1 MPQGGAT
8 PTLVPVDVEDKQ
20 ASLTVPG
27 GSDGYAVVLLQEND
41 ESRGI
46 ISIVPADL
54 TAYTGGSG
62 GYESVVGP
70 GETTGDS
77 TLPRPVFRV
86 VSSPVNTNV
95 EGFIFTNTIKDAD
108 GTLVSS
114 HSWNLE
120 PVDVVEDGEQYY
132 RFVGT
137 DGSTP
142 DVRFQFTDV
151 DGNATTDGEF
161 SLKEE
166 EELYK
171 QFRISIYSG
180 AAEGQTNTVTV
191 TYNNDPYTPVIGF
204 GELTVRATAEEKPVS
219 EVLLS
224 KPESVAPGKAVAVV
238 DADTVFTLGGT
249 DVVLSNKNDGFS
261 PSLLFD
267 GIIDEDGT
275 KRTEALL
282 ARIDGATTENSQ
294 ARYLDLVD
302 PNNGNAWIAS
312 SKGVTIY
319 WALPEGVPEDA
330 EIAVWHFKGLH
341 RDADGSGF
349 DIDEVENVTPEKVE
363 FSRDGSSIVFHV
375 DKGGFSPFVLT
386 WEAPDEPDTPVTPPS
401 TRYYEITATAGEG
414 GSISPSGTHS
424 YAAGSDVTFTITPD
438 EGWTVGDVTV
448 DGVSYRQ
455 LGSYTFEDLDD
466 DHTISVTFM
475 RGSDPTSP
483 DETGVSDWLNASDHV
498 AYLHGYGD
506 GSFTFGPEN
515 PMTRAEVAQ
524 MFYNLLLDKGMGER
538 DVAFADVPEGAYYA
552 EPVRVLASRGIL
564 NGTSPETFEPNRAIT
579 RAEFVA
585 IAMRFSN
592 GAPDGENTF
601 VDVPEDAWYR
611 DYVVGATSF
620 GWIYGYQDGS
630 HRFGP
635 DDTITRG
642 QATMVTNRMLWRSC
656 DTAWALEHLDQVKT
670 FVDLPQGHYAFFD
683 VVEATNAHDYERVG
697 GTRYEDWTGLRE

>member
-1 MPQGGAT
+1 M
-8 PTLVPVDVEDKQ
+8 
-20 ASLTVPG
+20 
-27 GSDGYAVVLLQEND
+27 
-41 ESRGI
+41 
-46 ISIVPADL
+46 
-54 TAYTGGSG
+54 
-62 GYESVVGP
+62 
-70 GETTGDS
+70 
-77 TLPRPVFRV
+77 
-86 VSSPVNTNV
+86 
-95 EGFIFTNTIKDAD
+95 
-108 GTLVSS
+108 
-114 HSWNLE
+114 
-120 PVDVVEDGEQYY
+120 
-132 RFVGT
+132 
-137 DGSTP
+137 
-142 DVRFQFTDV
+142 
-151 DGNATTDGEF
+151 
-161 SLKEE
+161 
-166 EELYK
+166 
-171 QFRISIYSG
+171 
-180 AAEGQTNTVTV
+180 
-191 TYNNDPYTPVIGF
+191 
-204 GELTVRATAEEKPVS
+204 
-219 EVLLS
+219 
-224 KPESVAPGKAVAVV
+224 
-238 DADTVFTLGGT
+238 
-249 DVVLSNKNDGFS
+249 
-261 PSLLFD
+261 
-267 GIIDEDGT
+267 
-275 KRTEALL
+275 
-282 ARIDGATTENSQ
+282 
-294 ARYLDLVD
+294 
-302 PNNGNAWIAS
+302 
-312 SKGVTIY
+312 
-319 WALPEGVPEDA
+319 
-330 EIAVWHFKGLH
+330 
-341 RDADGSGF
+341 
-349 DIDEVENVTPEKVE
+349 TPEKVE

-524 MFYNLLLDKGMGER
+524 MFYNLLLDKGMGDR
-538 DVAFADVPEGAYYA
+538 DVAFEDVPEGAYYA

-564 NGTSPETFEPNRAIT
+564 NGTGPETFEPNRAIT

>member
-524 MFYNLLLDKGMGER
+524 MFYNLLLDKGMGDR
-538 DVAFADVPEGAYYA
+538 DVAFEDVPEGAYYA

-564 NGTSPETFEPNRAIT
+564 NGTGPETFEPNRAIT